1 MAGFSP
7 AIHDFSD
14 GQDQVMDTRHKAGH
28 DVRRNRVSSP
38 PPPFTRKGFDV
49 AFKRAMPMSFGIFI
63 YGMAF
68 GIMAVQAKFSVLQA
82 TLMSTFMF
90 SGSAQLAATGVLTAG
105 WTSLLAVAS
114 TVFLTIL
121 VMNARYFLFSAT
133 LYPLMAGTPPL
144 KAYGSL
150 FFLGDGAWLM
160 TMKAHEDGIKDA
172 AYLLGASIGPYLA
185 WVFGT
190 LAGAFASNLATD
202 PRRLGLDFF
211 LVAFAAAIFGGM
223 FRGRGDIPTVLIAVP
238 VALICERYL
247 GFGGALVVA
256 GIAGGAAAYVKADSA
271 KTGDAA

>member
-1 MAGFSP
+1 MS
-7 AIHDFSD
+7 
-14 GQDQVMDTRHKAGH
+14 V
-28 DVRRNRVSSP
+28 P

-82 TLMSTFMF
+82 TMMSTLMF
-90 SGSAQLAATGVLTAG
+90 SGSAQLASVGVLTAG
-105 WTSLLAVAS
+105 WSSLLAVAS

-133 LYPLMAGTPPL
+133 LYPLMAGTSPL

-160 TMKAHEDGIKDA
+160 AMKAHEDGNRDA
-172 AYLLGASIGPYLA
+172 AYLLGASIGPYVA
-185 WVFGT
+185 WVLGT
-190 LAGAFASNLATD
+190 LAGAFASNFATD
-202 PRRLGLDFF
+202 PKRLGLDFF

-223 FRGRGDIPTVLIAVP
+223 FRGRSDIPTVLIAVP
-238 VALICERYL
+238 VALLAEPHL
-247 GFGGALVVA
+247 GFGGALVLA
-256 GIAGGAAAYVKADSA
+256 GIAGGFAAFLKAGTTE
-271 KTGDAA
+271 TGDADT